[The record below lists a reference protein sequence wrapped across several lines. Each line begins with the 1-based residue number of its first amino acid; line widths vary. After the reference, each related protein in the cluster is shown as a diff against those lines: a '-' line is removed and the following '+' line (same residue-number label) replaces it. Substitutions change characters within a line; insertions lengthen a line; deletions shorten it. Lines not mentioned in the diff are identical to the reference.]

1 MDESQLR
8 EIFFEEAGEIVER
21 LDADMLH
28 FERQPH
34 DTTILNELFRG
45 MHTLKG
51 SANAFGFTRL
61 GTLVHRLEDL
71 FAHFRDTTTSATPT
85 QIALLFDAV
94 DMIRLLLEREPE
106 GMAPP
111 EGYAPLL
118 EALGTLHAAPQSGP
132 HSPQADLAAEFAAFE
147 IEARDGDDP
156 RIRQFR
162 LEDGETLYQIT
173 LMLDDDAYLRGIDHF
188 ALLTRFGSVGR
199 VLDSWWDMS
208 DVPTLDQL
216 DVGRCAIG
224 KVELFFASEA
234 DEAVIQALFEPIE
247 PHEYALH
254 RITAEQPREA
264 PTPQRRT
271 YSYVKVNTGKLDALF
286 DAIGEMVIAQNALL
300 SHVDAEALRDDMV
313 YRAVHQLTKITR
325 HIQNRVMDLRMIPVG
340 ETFEKMRRVVRD
352 ASAKAGKEIRLVI
365 EGAQTEI
372 DKTMVD
378 ALFDP
383 MIHLVRN
390 AIDHGIETDT
400 AARHAL
406 GKPAEG
412 KVALRARHRG
422 GSIVIEIIDD
432 GRGIDHDRVIEAAV
446 ARGLIDSGEGLDEA
460 AVIDL
465 LMQPGFS
472 SASQISDLSGRGV
485 GLDVVNAAILQLH
498 GRLEVL
504 SEPGRGTTFMIEL
517 PLTLAIID
525 AMVVRVGTQRYI
537 VPTLS
542 VLEAFLPSRH
552 RVHTLKQRNEF
563 VDLRGEMLPIV
574 RLNQA
579 LGIDDTRPDVQES
592 TLLCVENDHGR
603 FVILVDELIGRQQV
617 VIKSLGSTLG
627 MLRSFSGG
635 AVMGNGEIALILNVE
650 ALYGP

>member
-1 MDESQLR
+1 MDESHLR

-28 FERQPH
+28 FEQQPH

-51 SANAFGFTRL
+51 SANAFGFIRL

-71 FAHFRDTTTSATPT
+71 FAHFRDTTTSATPM

-118 EALGTLHAAPQSGP
+118 EALGTIHAAPQIAP
-132 HSPQADLAAEFAAFE
+132 HSPQADLAAEFAPFE
-147 IEARDGDDP
+147 IEVRDGDDP
-156 RIRQFR
+156 RIRQLR
-162 LEDGETLYQIT
+162 IEDGETLYQIT
-173 LMLDDDAYLRGIDHF
+173 LMLDDDAYLRGVDHF
-188 ALLTRFGSVGR
+188 TLLTRLGSAGR

-224 KVELFFASEA
+224 KVELFFASDA
-234 DEAVIQALFEPIE
+234 DEAVIQGLFEPIE

-254 RITAEQPREA
+254 RISAEQPREV
-264 PTPQRRT
+264 PTPRRCT
-271 YSYVKVNTGKLDALF
+271 YSYVKVNTGKLDELF

-400 AARHAL
+400 AARQAL

-412 KVALRARHRG
+412 KVTLRARHRG
-422 GSIVIEIIDD
+422 GSVVIEILDD
-432 GRGIDHDRVIEAAV
+432 GQGIDRDRVIEAAV
-446 ARGLIDSGEGLDEA
+446 ARGLIGSGDGLDEA

-504 SEPGRGTTFMIEL
+504 SEPGRGTTFVIEL

-579 LGIDDTRPDVQES
+579 LGIDDSRPDVQES